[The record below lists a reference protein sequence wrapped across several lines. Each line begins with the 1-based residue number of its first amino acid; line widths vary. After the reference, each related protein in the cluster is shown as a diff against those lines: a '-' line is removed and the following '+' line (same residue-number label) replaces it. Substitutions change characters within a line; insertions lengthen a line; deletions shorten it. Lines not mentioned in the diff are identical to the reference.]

1 MHVAMLM
8 IMVIAGRAENPHILQ
23 QQQHG
28 VPVITRRVRML
39 LKNG

>member
-1 MHVAMLM
+1 MHVAMMM
-8 IMVIAGRAENPHILQ
+8 IMVIAGRAENPHIL